1 MEQQDAAATGVNGL
15 VFLGSRSCALEPP
28 LSPTSAMLSALLEDE
43 SEDEE
48 DLSDVF
54 RLGSSSSATSSSES
68 DYTVQCAVEENDAA
82 SVASLMSSTA
92 ATIATVPPNA
102 TLKRRRLKDEL
113 DTLREEFEGLQQDL
127 RYLQTTRTF
136 ARDLKKPKRSD
147 GDGLKKVR
155 TSRLASLSKKSVLQE
170 NCDLHRLVNKQLKFT
185 KAFGEKLDQG
195 LEKAPPNCDLIS
207 GSDPV
212 PALLTDAD
220 LKCYY
225 EALTGKLDSLYTQLG
240 YVFATC
246 RATTD
251 ERRREAKQ
259 AVVVRNCDTNATTLQ
274 FRQHKM
280 VPFEFQS
287 VCDAIWQLI
296 GDDAVMGSEGADGVV
311 LPKDDNLILMKR
323 TIIMESSDDRERREV
338 KIPVRVVTKR
348 FASKDR
354 MVLCWEGTVTWPRSI
369 VHAADDLQMCDKSW
383 LVIKPMSSA
392 GSTKMCFTQMCT
404 HLSPSGGTVLALPEQ
419 VIKLTT
425 TVIPRYQQI
434 IDGYHQSV
442 ENSLLDKQV
451 AARRLIL

>member
-1 MEQQDAAATGVNGL
+1 MEQQDTAAAATTRVNGF
-15 VFLGSRSCALEPP
+15 VSLGSRSCALEPP
-28 LSPTSAMLSALLEDE
+28 LSPTSAVLSALLKDE

-54 RLGSSSSATSSSES
+54 RLGSSPSATSSSES
-68 DYTVQCAVEENDAA
+68 DYTVQCVVEENDAA

-92 ATIATVPPNA
+92 ATIAAVPPNA

-127 RYLQTTRTF
+127 RCLQTTRAF
-136 ARDLKKPKRSD
+136 VRDLKKPKRSD
-147 GDGLKKVR
+147 GDGHKKVR

-170 NCDLHRLVNKQLKFT
+170 NCDLHRLVNKQLKFA

-195 LEKAPPNCDLIS
+195 LEKAVRTCLIFCSLSLVHILIRIQICLYDMKPPNCDLIS

-212 PALLTDAD
+212 PTLLTDAD

-240 YVFATC
+240 HVFATC

-259 AVVVRNCDTNATTLQ
+259 AVIVRNCDTNAMTLQ

-287 VCDAIWQLI
+287 VCDAIWQQI
-296 GDDAVMGSEGADGVV
+296 GDDAVMGSGGADGVV
-311 LPKDDNLILMKR
+311 
-323 TIIMESSDDRERREV
+323 S
-338 KIPVRVVTKR
+338 
-348 FASKDR
+348 
-354 MVLCWEGTVTWPRSI
+354 
-369 VHAADDLQMCDKSW
+369 
-383 LVIKPMSSA
+383 
-392 GSTKMCFTQMCT
+392 
-404 HLSPSGGTVLALPEQ
+404 Q
-419 VIKLTT
+419 VF
-425 TVIPRYQQI
+425 
-434 IDGYHQSV
+434 
-442 ENSLLDKQV
+442 
-451 AARRLIL
+451 